1 MQGNYLRTPHSG
13 RTKASYVACPAPSP
27 PSSFHQTC
35 HQSPPPPPDSL
46 QARYLI
52 RFLRD
57 FSSDFFAEISH
68 QMSSRLLI
76 QVSTLISC
84 SDFSSENH
92 RSAVETRSGSV
103 IVRNALSQFLS
114 CGSPARV
121 FLGKSDLRSDF
132 ICCCNRGCLATA
144 RRGKHRI
151 RRVHEVLSSG
161 AAAT

>member
-1 MQGNYLRTPHSG
+1 MSG
-13 RTKASYVACPAPSP
+13 SITTIFFSPNLSPITTTTTRLPAS
-27 PSSFHQTC
+27 
-35 HQSPPPPPDSL
+35 L
-46 QARYLI
+46 
-52 RFLRD
+52 
-57 FSSDFFAEISH
+57 ISH
-68 QMSSRLLI
+68 QISSRFLI
-76 QVSTLISC
+76 GFLRRDLPSDVFSIAHSGFNSC